1 MLGRTAAG
9 IVLALGVALAA
20 TSCSTASKGDSVAAD
35 RARDLADQIGVDLA
49 PPVIRT
55 RDAGWLVATHVVRR
69 DDPSAGVHVDAL
81 RWSGSSGTAPG
92 AQIDVRI
99 RIEEPS
105 HTATTIGEA
114 SYEAGSATKCF
125 HYDVVGYQFHD
136 TLVPKEI
143 SCPAVTVPPT
153 PTPTALP
160 ALPDDAEALVD
171 TALTASSSSRSLRA
185 ALRAAFPQSFIT
197 IDTTRTDDGVLVAAV
212 GVPEERDCLVAVRGA
227 DGAVQ
232 RIAFDPVWI
241 EPGETGCATALYT
254 NPPS

>member
-1 MLGRTAAG
+1 MVGRAAAG
-9 IVLALGVALAA
+9 IVLALGVALAV
-20 TSCSTASKGDSVAAD
+20 TSCSTASKGDAVAAD
-35 RARDLADQIGVDLA
+35 RAQDLAEQIGADLA

-69 DDPSAGVHVDAL
+69 DDPGAGVHVEAL

-105 HTATTIGEA
+105 HTATSIGEA
-114 SYEAGSATKCF
+114 SYEAGSATKCY

-136 TLVPKEI
+136 TLQPKAI
-143 SCPAVTVPPT
+143 SCPKVSVPPT

-160 ALPDDAEALVD
+160 ALPDDAEALVG
-171 TALTASSSSRSLRA
+171 TALTASSTSKELRS
-185 ALRAAFPQSFIT
+185 ALRSAFPQTFIT
-197 IDTTRTDDGVLVAAV
+197 IDTTRTDDGVFVAAV
-212 GVPEERDCLVAVRGA
+212 GVPEERDCLVAVRGT
-227 DGAVQ
+227 DGVVQ
-232 RIAFDPVWI
+232 RIGFDPVWI
-241 EPGETGCATALYT
+241 EPGETGCTTALYT